1 MFFARFDTI
10 DRIAFRGAI
19 MLVAATVS
27 DVEELLSIQHRVFG
41 SLYETY
47 RDQYNPAIESLDCFQ
62 LHFARPNC
70 KYYKVVE
77 EGRTVGLART
87 TVAEHAERG

>member
-27 DVEELLSIQHRVFG
+27 DAEELLSIQHRVFG

-62 LHFARPNC
+62 LRFARLNC

-87 TVAEHAERG
+87 TVAEHADRG